1 MDPETG
7 KIYAMVSKPDYRP
20 AYVKENWTEL
30 NTSKNSLLLNRA
42 TQGLYPPG
50 STFKVVTALEY
61 MREHKNTYKNFRY
74 HCTGYTTVGTLKIH
88 CYGRRSTWNGES

>member
-1 MDPETG
+1 
-7 KIYAMVSKPDYRP
+7 MVSKPDYRP

-61 MREHKNTYKNFRY
+61 MREHKTHIRISNTIVLDIQR
-74 HCTGYTTVGTLKIH
+74 L
-88 CYGRRSTWNGES
+88 EL